1 MKAKRPR
8 RRRLRAP
15 PPRRAQPLC
24 AIANGKADVEGGIIQ
39 VAARRQGIVREVL
52 VQEGED
58 VVAGQILAKQEDD
71 DARLAAD
78 TASAGLNSARAQLA
92 LYQVQLRTGQREYK
106 RLQNLS
112 ASNFVAGQRLDAA
125 QDQIASA
132 NANIQAQQAAI
143 QVATAQ
149 LAQARYNQELTI
161 IRAPADGR
169 IARRY
174 ANPGAGASTL
184 NVTPMFD
191 LEPQTARIV
200 RAEIVESDI
209 PNVTLGQEVEIS
221 PEADPTKTYIG
232 KVLRR
237 AAVFGARKLPQT
249 IPAERTDERVV
260 EVVVSADGAPFLI
273 GQRVLVKF
281 MKPGQKAG
289 AKRDQPKPPVRAAT
303 RRRKASFEAQL
314 FPCWGE
320 GPRARSLDAPS
331 PAPHKRAKPN
341 TRLREIR
348 AWRTISGSTV
358 RWRSSRGPAAAWAG
372 SMRWNWRGAGP
383 RSWSTT
389 WAAASTARAA
399 RPRRPRRSW
408 PRSRPSAARPSPTAP
423 R

>member
-1 MKAKRPR
+1 MPAFLRRPAFWIVIAVVVLAGGGFLFMKSQAAEKKKKLEAAAIAEEPSPY
-8 RRRLRAP
+8 A
-15 PPRRAQPLC
+15 

-39 VAARRQGIVREVL
+39 VAARRQGIVRDVM
-52 VQEGED
+52 VQEGQD
-58 VVAGQILAKQEDD
+58 VVAGQALAKQEDD

-78 TASAGLNSARAQLA
+78 TAAASLASARAQIA
-92 LYQVQLRTGQREYK
+92 VYQVQLRTGQREYK

-132 NANIQAQQAAI
+132 TANIQAQQAAI

-149 LAQARYNQELTI
+149 LAQARYNQELTV

-200 RAEIVESDI
+200 RAEIVEADI
-209 PNVTLGQEVEIS
+209 PNVTIGQEVEIQ
-221 PEADPTKTYIG
+221 PEGDPTKTYLG

-237 AAVFGARKLPQT
+237 AAVFGARKLASDDPSQ
-249 IPAERTDERVV
+249 RSDERVV
-260 EVVVSADGAPFLI
+260 EVVVSADGAPVLV

-289 AKRDQPKPPVRAAT
+289 VKRDQPKPPVAGGEKK
-303 RRRKASFEAQL
+303 KA
-314 FPCWGE
+314 
-320 GPRARSLDAPS
+320 
-331 PAPHKRAKPN
+331 
-341 TRLREIR
+341 
-348 AWRTISGSTV
+348 
-358 RWRSSRGPAAAWAG
+358 
-372 SMRWNWRGAGP
+372 
-383 RSWSTT
+383 
-389 WAAASTARAA
+389 
-399 RPRRPRRSW
+399 
-408 PRSRPSAARPSPTAP
+408 
-423 R
+423 